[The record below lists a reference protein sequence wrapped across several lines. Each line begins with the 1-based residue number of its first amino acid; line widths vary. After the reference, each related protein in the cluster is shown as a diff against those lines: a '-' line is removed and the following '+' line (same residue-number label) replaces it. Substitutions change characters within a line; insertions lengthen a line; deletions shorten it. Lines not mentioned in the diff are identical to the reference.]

1 MRRPWHIIPTTI
13 RNLQAAWWRFKQTNF
28 LAIVNWHQ
36 ITPVFDPDRQNKNIW
51 TPLEKFETGI
61 DYLAS
66 EFKTLP
72 LYEAINRLKQ
82 GSLRGPCVSLTFD
95 DGDVSLAEYILPLLR
110 RRNLPATFF
119 INTAYMERP
128 QSCWV
133 PILSYLQND
142 LDRYRSAGFSA
153 ALESKALQLRQT
165 KDSTFYN
172 EVRLQ
177 IEELAPLVPDLAQR
191 RVDLEWLSGLDGD
204 QFAIGAHGHEHERY
218 SMMSSDWQRRDLSE
232 NVRLL
237 SQFKGYRPIFAM
249 PFGRRQDWTEETV
262 AIAHD
267 LKLEVAAA
275 DGGINVAA
283 SSCYQ
288 RIPSDGGNI
297 PSLITEAMIG
307 QTG

>member
-1 MRRPWHIIPTTI
+1 MLSPKKIIIQAVHALRASYWRRKHETFLLII
-13 RNLQAAWWRFKQTNF
+13 
-28 LAIVNWHQ
+28 NWHQ
-36 ITPVFDPDRQNKNIW
+36 ISPVFDPNRNSKNIW
-51 TPLEKFETGI
+51 TPLNDFEKEI

-66 EFKTLP
+66 TFHILP
-72 LYEAINRLKQ
+72 LYEAINCLKQ
-82 GSLRGPCVSLTFD
+82 GKLHGPCVSLTFD
-95 DGDVSLAEYILPLLR
+95 DGDATLAEYVLPLLR

-119 INTAYMERP
+119 INTAYLGYP

-142 LDRYRSAGFSA
+142 PGRYRQAGFSSE
-153 ALESKALQLRQT
+153 LESKALQLRQT
-165 KDSTFYN
+165 KNSAFYN

-177 IEELAPLVPDLAQR
+177 VEQLAPLVPDQEQR
-191 RVDLEWLSGLDGD
+191 RVDREWLSDLDGD

-218 SMMSSDWQRRDLSE
+218 SMMPLDWQRRDLCE

-249 PFGRRQDWTEETV
+249 PFGRTQDWTEETV
-262 AIAHD
+262 SIAHNLGLD
-267 LKLEVAAA
+267 VVAA

-283 SSCYQ
+283 STCYQ
-288 RIPSDGGNI
+288 RIPCDSRNVRSTI
-297 PSLITEAMIG
+297 IEEMIG